1 MTLAQRGRRREQY
14 KNEIKQIGIKIKNTW
29 LK

>member
-1 MTLAQRGRRREQY
+1 VTLAHGGRGREQY
-14 KNEIKQIGIKIKNTW
+14 KNKIKQTWVKIKNTW